1 MNNNIIIILN
11 FLILLITILLT
22 VFLITNYKE
31 TFSESN
37 RRLDKLKKKHSRYAR
52 RKLYT
57 RLRRR
62 TRPFQRYD

>member
-37 RRLDKLKKKHSRYAR
+37 RHQGDFGEQDNCVSD
-52 RKLYT
+52 
-57 RLRRR
+57 
-62 TRPFQRYD
+62 RPSPWGKSCSAQ